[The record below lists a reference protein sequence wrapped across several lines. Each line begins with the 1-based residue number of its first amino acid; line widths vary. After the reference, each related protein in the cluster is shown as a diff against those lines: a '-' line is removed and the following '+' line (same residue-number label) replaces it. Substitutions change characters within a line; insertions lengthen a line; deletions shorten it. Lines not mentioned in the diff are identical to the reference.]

1 MTISTIAGVQ
11 EGGTKLTCILYEGVP
26 TVTTM
31 THGADGY
38 NDTGFT
44 SASGLVKDQW
54 ITVDVQTEN
63 TYADTYGLPVVKAIT
78 NGSLIVGKII
88 TEPKWVATPPSTTAG
103 NSWAKILAGKYY
115 RIATVWF
122 PGVTGGTPYM
132 ITTGKKVPAGTN
144 GGVTLIGEFSALI
157 CAIGISATAFFLGV
171 IDLPTF
177 GMCSIAGLV
186 GTNLDSLVGAVIENR
201 GYIGNA
207 GTNVIGTLGG
217 GLFALA
223 LYWVLFV

>member
-122 PGVTGGTPYM
+122 PGVTGATKMTLVGLTAANIVPGVQATLQLDASA
-132 ITTGKKVPAGTN
+132 TTAAAVALSPETLSGSDVAA
-144 GGVTLIGEFSALI
+144 GGVGMFSFHYA
-157 CAIGISATAFFLGV
+157 AAGAATVSL
-171 IDLPTF
+171 
-177 GMCSIAGLV
+177 LV
-186 GTNLDSLVGAVIENR
+186 GFTGGINLIA
-201 GYIGNA
+201 A
-207 GTNVIGTLGG
+207 
-217 GLFALA
+217 
-223 LYWVLFV
+223 